1 MLDRV
6 NYIGNPNLGVFMRAN
21 DKFALA
27 PDGCSAKFSSIL
39 KTALEVE
46 VLKTSISGTSLL
58 GAMVAMNN
66 NGIVLPKNVYKAE
79 VKAFKG
85 LGMNTTVLDDKL
97 TALGNLLLV
106 NDNGGII
113 GKNFTKKSK
122 KKIEDTLDIEV
133 ESSMLANFRTVGA
146 VGVATNKGAVIHPM
160 VTEEDLELVE
170 SLLKVY
176 VDVGTI
182 NRGVGFVR
190 TGLVANSNGAVMG
203 QQTTGPEIAR
213 IEDVF
218 GFLE

>member
-27 PDGCSAKFSSIL
+27 PDSCSDKFSSIL
-39 KTALEVE
+39 KTSLEVE

-79 VKAFKG
+79 IKAFKS

-122 KKIEDTLDIEV
+122 KNIEDTLDIEV

>member
-1 MLDRV
+1 MIERV
-6 NYIGNPNLGVFMRAN
+6 NYHGNPNLGVFMRAN

-27 PDGCSAKFSSIL
+27 PEGCSDRFSSIL
-39 KTALEVE
+39 KKSLEVE

-66 NGIVLPKNVYKAE
+66 KGIVLPKNVYKEE

-97 TALGNLLLV
+97 TAVGNLLLV

-113 GKNFTKKSK
+113 GKNFTRKSK
-122 KKIEDTLDIEV
+122 KKIEDALDIEV
-133 ESSMLANFRTVGA
+133 ESSMLADFRTVGA

-160 VTEEDLELVE
+160 VNEEDLELVE